1 MVINCNSMRWKKE
14 QLQKELDK
22 IYSMEK
28 RFPKGE
34 LRCSKNNS
42 RYKWYVKNQAETIY
56 LSKNEREMAE
66 KLAVKKYY
74 TYKKQ
79 ELESALDACNAYLKK
94 MQSIEGKAEQLMYH
108 PEYRRLLEKQ
118 FMPVNEELKEWQN
131 APYERCNKHE
141 ESRIIKGTQ
150 GKMLRSKSEAI
161 IDMLLYKYQIPF
173 HYEERLD
180 LNGFEMYPDFT
191 IRHPMTGETM
201 YWEHFGLMDNEIY
214 RNNVYQKM
222 KRYCENGIIPSINL
236 IATYETNDHP
246 LNIEYIESIIKI
258 YFL

>member
-1 MVINCNSMRWKKE
+1 MGISAKE
-14 QLQKELDK
+14 ETFFGRSACRKEILH
-22 IYSMEK
+22 
-28 RFPKGE
+28 
-34 LRCSKNNS
+34 L
-42 RYKWYVKNQAETIY
+42 
-56 LSKNEREMAE
+56 
-66 KLAVKKYY
+66 LAGG
-74 TYKKQ
+74 
-79 ELESALDACNAYLKK
+79 
-94 MQSIEGKAEQLMYH
+94 IEENLM
-108 PEYRRLLEKQ
+108 
-118 FMPVNEELKEWQN
+118 FT
-131 APYERCNKHE
+131 
-141 ESRIIKGTQ
+141 GTQ
-150 GKMLRSKSEAI
+150 GKKLRSKSEVI

-173 HYEERLD
+173 HYEERLV

-236 IATYETNDHP
+236 TATYETNDHP